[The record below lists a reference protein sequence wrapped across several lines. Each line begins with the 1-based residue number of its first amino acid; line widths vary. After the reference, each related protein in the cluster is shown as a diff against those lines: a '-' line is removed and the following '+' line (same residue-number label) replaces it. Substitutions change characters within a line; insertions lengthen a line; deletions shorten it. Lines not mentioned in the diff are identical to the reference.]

1 MSIDPSF
8 LAIGWLTTTVMAIGK
23 GAFGGGLAMLG
34 IPLLSL
40 VADPLDAAIMVA
52 PLVSL
57 MDIFALG
64 AFGRANWSKPDL
76 VWLLPGMVVGIGI
89 GTAAFV
95 FIDPRIVTT
104 LIALVTLIFTGQWFV
119 RGRHA
124 RPGMLPPTPPLA
136 LLAGTASGF
145 TTFIAHAGGP
155 PIGMYLLARGLDKS
169 MYVGTNIAFFT
180 LANAIKLFPYVALGL
195 TRPQALWGAMALAP
209 AVPIG
214 VWLGKRLHDR
224 LPQHRLFF
232 WCYLLLAVAAVKL
245 LVDAMKALL
254 S

>member
-1 MSIDPSF
+1 
-8 LAIGWLTTTVMAIGK
+8 
-23 GAFGGGLAMLG
+23 MLG

-40 VADPLDAAIMVA
+40 VVDPLDAAIMVA

-57 MDIFALG
+57 MDICALG

-95 FIDPRIVTT
+95 FVDARIVTT
-104 LIALVTLIFTGQWFV
+104 LMALVMLIFTGQWFV

-124 RPGMLPPTPPLA
+124 GPGRLPPTPPLA

-169 MYVGTNIAFFT
+169 MYAGTNIAFFT

-195 TRPQALWGAMALAP
+195 TRPQALRGA
-209 AVPIG
+209 
-214 VWLGKRLHDR
+214 WRL
-224 LPQHRLFF
+224 LPPCRSA
-232 WCYLLLAVAAVKL
+232 CGSASGCTTGCRSRGCSSGAICC
-245 LVDAMKALL
+245 
-254 S
+254 SPSRP

>member
-1 MSIDPSF
+1 MSIDLFF
-8 LAIGWLTTTVMAIGK
+8 LAMGWLTTTLMAIGK

-40 VADPLDAAIMVA
+40 VVDPLDAAIMVA

-95 FIDPRIVTT
+95 FVDARIVTT
-104 LIALVTLIFTGQWFV
+104 LMALVMLIFTGQWFV

-124 RPGMLPPTPPLA
+124 GPG
-136 LLAGTASGF
+136 
-145 TTFIAHAGGP
+145 
-155 PIGMYLLARGLDKS
+155 R
-169 MYVGTNIAFFT
+169 
-180 LANAIKLFPYVALGL
+180 
-195 TRPQALWGAMALAP
+195 
-209 AVPIG
+209 
-214 VWLGKRLHDR
+214 
-224 LPQHRLFF
+224 
-232 WCYLLLAVAAVKL
+232 
-245 LVDAMKALL
+245 
-254 S
+254 